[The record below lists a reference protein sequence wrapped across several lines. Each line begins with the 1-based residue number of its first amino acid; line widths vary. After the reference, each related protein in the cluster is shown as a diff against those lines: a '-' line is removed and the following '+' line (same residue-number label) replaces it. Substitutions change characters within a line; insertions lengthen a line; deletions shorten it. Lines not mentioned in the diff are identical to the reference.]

1 MSIKQLNA
9 TYLLQED
16 RILFR
21 INTEEKAEF
30 GFLLTRRVALFILA
44 ASEHLVEKQLEQ
56 KHDPQTAK
64 AVADFEKKN
73 LISSDIQGPE
83 FESGQTFPLGNN
95 PILVLDVTCG
105 LADAQGGGEQLFS
118 IDFVLGQNQSI
129 NLKLPKSMLMAMRL
143 LLENLCDQASWGRA
157 VITTTAP
164 EMPATISVDVPGGSS
179 TIH

>member
-9 TYLLQED
+9 SYLIQDD

-21 INTEEKAEF
+21 INTEEKSEF
-30 GFLLTRRVALFILA
+30 AFLLTRRVTLFILA

-64 AVADFEKKN
+64 ALADFEKKN

-83 FESGQTFPLGNN
+83 FESGETFPLGNA
-95 PILVLDVTCG
+95 PILILDVTCG
-105 LADAQGGGEQLFS
+105 LANAEGDGEQLFS
-118 IDFVLGQNQSI
+118 IDFALEKDQSI
-129 NLKLPKSMLMAMRL
+129 NLKIPKPMLIAMRL

-164 EMPATISVDVPGGSS
+164 EIPATISVHVPGGSS